1 MPALPFHTRPAVIG
15 MIHLP
20 ALPGAPGY
28 AGDLKTS
35 ARQAAE
41 DAAVLASAGVDGIMI
56 ENFHDAPFF
65 KDTLPPSTI
74 AALTR
79 CALAVREAAP
89 DTPLGINALRNA
101 GSAALAIAVAVD
113 AAFIRVNVLVGAMV
127 TDQGIIEGCAAE
139 LMRARAVL
147 GPHVAVMA
155 DIAVKH
161 AQPLGGLN
169 LVQAARDTVRRARAD
184 ALIVSGSGTGA
195 PTDPDRVAAVR
206 AAVPEAPVY
215 VGSGTTVDTLAA
227 LGADGYIV
235 GTALKQ
241 NGRVDAKRAR
251 AIVQAAR
258 SIG

>member
-1 MPALPFHTRPAVIG
+1 MPALPFAARPAVIG

-20 ALPGAPGY
+20 ALPGAPGF
-28 AGDLKTS
+28 AGDLGAC

-65 KDTLPPSTI
+65 KDRLPPATI

-79 CALAVREAAP
+79 CAWAAREAAP
-89 DTPLGINALRNA
+89 DTPLGVNALRNA
-101 GSAALAIAVAVD
+101 GPAALAIAVAVD
-113 AAFIRVNVLVGAMV
+113 AAFIRVNVLIGAMV
-127 TDQGIIEGCAAE
+127 TDQGVIEGCAAE
-139 LMRARAVL
+139 LMRLRATL
-147 GPHVAVMA
+147 GPQIAVMA

-161 AQPLGGLN
+161 AQPLGGLD

-195 PTDPDRVAAVR
+195 PTDPARVAAVK

-215 VGSGTTVDTLAA
+215 VGSGTTVDSLAT

-235 GTALKQ
+235 GTALKRA
-241 NGRVDAKRAR
+241 GRVDAERTR
-251 AIVQAAR
+251 AIMQAAR
-258 SIG
+258 A